1 MRCELCGKE
10 TNAARPAYV
19 EGSKLSVCPNCVR
32 FGDEFKG
39 GRGNTSS
46 APATSLSIIEE
57 RLDKRERRMK
67 AKDVYAVETK
77 ELVVGYPELIKE
89 ARRKKDW
96 DQEKLAHIISEKKSI
111 ITKVESGGFTPTDTL
126 IRKLEKALEIK
137 LTETVQSSG
146 GSKGAPSGNR
156 MTLADFIKKE

>member
-19 EGSKLSVCPNCVR
+19 EGSKLTVCPDCVR

-46 APATSLSIIEE
+46 ASNSNLSVIEE

-77 ELVVGYPELIKE
+77 ELVVDYTELIKE

-96 DQEKLAHIISEKKSI
+96 DQEKLAHVISEKKSI
-111 ITKVESGGFTPTDTL
+111 ITKIESGGFTPPDAL

-146 GSKGAPSGNR
+146 GAKATSSGNR